1 MRFFVLAI
9 VLILAGC
16 AQNLSTY
23 QVPNVPSKEGFV
35 KTANGQLYY
44 QTMGQGDP
52 VIVIHGGPGMDQGY
66 LLPGMAALAKKH
78 QVVFYDQLGSGRSTA
93 LIIDEQHI
101 TIDKFVED
109 LEMLR
114 KALKFEKVTIVGH
127 SWGGMLAMHYAV
139 KYPKNIKKL
148 VLMNTVASSGIRD
161 FVEELEKRT
170 QPSAGDFEK
179 LKASQE
185 FINSEPEAIAQYYR
199 LFFQYYFHNPADL
212 EKLNLQLEP
221 KGAATGMKVSK
232 ILEEPLFVKY
242 TDQHDDLQ
250 KLKMPTLIIHG
261 DSDVIP
267 MSAANSLAHSIKGSK
282 LVVLKNCGHFPYI
295 EQPKE
300 WLEIMEEFLGKR

>member
-23 QVPNVPSKEGFV
+23 KVPNVVSKEGFV
-35 KTANGQLYY
+35 KTSNGQLYY
-44 QTMGQGDP
+44 QTMGQGDA

-78 QVVFYDQLGSGRSTA
+78 QVVFYDQLGCGRSTA
-93 LIIDEQHI
+93 TVIDESHI
-101 TIDKFVED
+101 TINSFVED
-109 LEMLR
+109 IETLR

-127 SWGGMLAMHYAV
+127 SWGGMLAMYYAV

-148 VLMNTVASSGIRD
+148 VLMNTVTSAGM
-161 FVEELEKRT
+161 EEFLDEVEKRT
-170 QPSAGDFEK
+170 MPSAGEFEK

-185 FINSEPEAIAQYYR
+185 FIDSEPQAIAQYYR
-199 LFFQYYFHNPADL
+199 LFFQYYFHNPKDL

-221 KGAATGMKVSK
+221 KGAATGVKVAK
-232 ILEEPLFVKY
+232 ILEESIFGKY
-242 TDQHDDLQ
+242 TDQHADLQ
-250 KLKMPTLIIHG
+250 KLKIPTLIIRG
-261 DSDVIP
+261 ESDVIP
-267 MSAANSLAHSIKGSK
+267 MSAANSMAHSIKSSK

-295 EQPKE
+295 EQPAQ
-300 WLEIMEEFLGKR
+300 WLEAVEMFLG

>member
-1 MRFFVLAI
+1 MRFLVLAI
-9 VLILAGC
+9 VLMLAGC

-23 QVPNVPSKEGFV
+23 KVPKVPSKEGFV
-35 KTANGQLYY
+35 KTANGQLYH

-93 LIIDEQHI
+93 TIIDESHI
-101 TIDKFVED
+101 TINSFVED
-109 LEMLR
+109 IETLR

-148 VLMNTVASSGIRD
+148 VLMNTVASSGIHD
-161 FVEELEKRT
+161 FLEEVEKRT
-170 QPSAGDFEK
+170 QPSASEFEK

-185 FINSEPEAIAQYYR
+185 FIDSDPQAIAQYYR

-221 KGAATGMKVSK
+221 KGAATGMKVAK
-232 ILEEPLFVKY
+232 ILEESIFGKY

-250 KLKMPTLIIHG
+250 KLKIPALIIHG
-261 DSDVIP
+261 DSDVMP
-267 MSAANSLAHSIKGSK
+267 MSAANSLAHSIRGSK

-295 EQPKE
+295 EQPAQR
-300 WLEIMEEFLGKR
+300 LEAVEGFLG

>member
-66 LLPGMAALAKKH
+66 LLPGMATLAQKH
-78 QVVFYDQLGSGRSTA
+78 QVVFYDQLGCGRSTA
-93 LIIDEQHI
+93 TVIDESHI
-101 TIDKFVED
+101 TINSFVED
-109 LEMLR
+109 IETLR

-127 SWGGMLAMHYAV
+127 SWGGMLAMYYAV

-148 VLMNTVASSGIRD
+148 VLMNTVTSAGM
-161 FVEELEKRT
+161 EEFLDEVEKRT
-170 QPSAGDFEK
+170 MPSAGEFEK

-185 FINSEPEAIAQYYR
+185 FIDSDPQAIAQYYR
-199 LFFQYYFHNPADL
+199 LFFQYYFHNPKDL

-221 KGAATGMKVSK
+221 KGAATGVKVAK
-232 ILEEPLFVKY
+232 ILEESIFGKY

-250 KLKMPTLIIHG
+250 KLKIPTLIIRG
-261 DSDVIP
+261 ESDVIP
-267 MSAANSLAHSIKGSK
+267 MSAANSMAHSIKGSK

-295 EQPKE
+295 EQPAQ
-300 WLEIMEEFLGKR
+300 WLEAVEMFLGN

>member
-1 MRFFVLAI
+1 M
-9 VLILAGC
+9 GC
-16 AQNLSTY
+16 VQNLSTY
-23 QVPNVPSKEGFV
+23 RVPNVPSKEGFV

-78 QVVFYDQLGSGRSTA
+78 QVVFYDQLGCGRSTA
-93 LIIDEQHI
+93 TVIDESHI
-101 TIDKFVED
+101 TINSFVED
-109 LEMLR
+109 IETLR

-127 SWGGMLAMHYAV
+127 SWGGMLAMYYAV

-148 VLMNTVASSGIRD
+148 VLMNTVASSGIHD
-161 FVEELEKRT
+161 FVEELENRT
-170 QPSAGDFEK
+170 LPSAGDFEK
-179 LKASQE
+179 LKVSQE
-185 FINSEPEAIAQYYR
+185 FINSDPQAIAQYYR
-199 LFFQYYFHNPADL
+199 LFFQYYFHNPKDL

-221 KGAATGMKVSK
+221 KGAATGAKVAK
-232 ILEEPLFVKY
+232 ILEESIFVKY

-250 KLKMPTLIIHG
+250 KLKIPTLIIHG
-261 DSDVIP
+261 ESDVIP
-267 MSAANSLAHSIKGSK
+267 MSAANSMAHSIKGSK

-300 WLEIMEEFLGKR
+300 WLDAVERFLGN

>member
-1 MRFFVLAI
+1 MRFLVLAI
-9 VLILAGC
+9 VLMLAGC

-35 KTANGQLYY
+35 KTDNGQLYY

-66 LLPGMAALAKKH
+66 LLPGMAALAQKH
-78 QVVFYDQLGSGRSTA
+78 QVVFYDQLGCGRSAATV
-93 LIIDEQHI
+93 IDESHI
-101 TIDKFVED
+101 TINSFVED
-109 LEMLR
+109 IETLR

-127 SWGGMLAMHYAV
+127 SWGGMLAMYYAV

-148 VLMNTVASSGIRD
+148 VLMNTVTSAGM
-161 FVEELEKRT
+161 EEFLDEVEKRT
-170 QPSAGDFEK
+170 MPSAGEFEK

-185 FINSEPEAIAQYYR
+185 FIDSDPQAIAQYYR
-199 LFFQYYFHNPADL
+199 LFFQYYFHNPKDL

-221 KGAATGMKVSK
+221 KGAATGVKVAK
-232 ILEEPLFVKY
+232 ILEESIFGKY

-250 KLKMPTLIIHG
+250 KLKIPTLIIRG
-261 DSDVIP
+261 ESDVIP
-267 MSAANSLAHSIKGSK
+267 MSAANSMAHSIKGSK

-295 EQPKE
+295 EQPAQ
-300 WLEIMEEFLGKR
+300 WLEAVEMFLK

>member
-1 MRFFVLAI
+1 MRFLVLAI
-9 VLILAGC
+9 VLMLAGC

-23 QVPNVPSKEGFV
+23 QVPNIPSKEGFV

-44 QTMGQGDP
+44 QTMGQGDA

-78 QVVFYDQLGSGRSTA
+78 QVVFYDQLGCGRSTA
-93 LIIDEQHI
+93 TVIDESHI
-101 TIDKFVED
+101 TINSFVED
-109 LEMLR
+109 IETLR

-127 SWGGMLAMHYAV
+127 SWGGMLAMYYAV

-148 VLMNTVASSGIRD
+148 VLMNTVTSAGM
-161 FVEELEKRT
+161 EEFLDEVEKRT
-170 QPSAGDFEK
+170 MPSAGEFEK

-185 FINSEPEAIAQYYR
+185 FIDSEPQAIAEYYR

-221 KGAATGMKVSK
+221 KGTATGVKVAK
-232 ILEEPLFVKY
+232 ILEESIFGKY

-250 KLKMPTLIIHG
+250 KLKIPTLIIRG
-261 DSDVIP
+261 ESDVIP
-267 MSAANSLAHSIKGSK
+267 MSAANSMAHSIKGSK

-295 EQPKE
+295 EQPAQ
-300 WLEIMEEFLGKR
+300 WLEAVEMFLK

>member
-1 MRFFVLAI
+1 MRFLVLAI
-9 VLILAGC
+9 VLMLAGC

-23 QVPNVPSKEGFV
+23 KVPKVPSKEGFV

-78 QVVFYDQLGSGRSTA
+78 QVVFYDQLGCGRSTA
-93 LIIDEQHI
+93 TVIDESHI
-101 TIDKFVED
+101 TINSFVED
-109 LEMLR
+109 IETLR

-127 SWGGMLAMHYAV
+127 SWGGMLAMYYAV

-148 VLMNTVASSGIRD
+148 VLMNTVTSAGM
-161 FVEELEKRT
+161 EEFLDEVEKRT
-170 QPSAGDFEK
+170 MPSAGEFEK

-185 FINSEPEAIAQYYR
+185 FIDSDPQAIAQYYR

-221 KGAATGMKVSK
+221 KGAATGVKVAK
-232 ILEEPLFVKY
+232 ILEESIFGKY

-250 KLKMPTLIIHG
+250 KLKIPTLIIRG
-261 DSDVIP
+261 ESDVIP
-267 MSAANSLAHSIKGSK
+267 MSAANSMAHSIKGSK

-300 WLEIMEEFLGKR
+300 WLEAVEMFLGN

>member
-9 VLILAGC
+9 FLVLTGC
-16 AQNLSTY
+16 VQNLSTY
-23 QVPNVPSKEGFV
+23 RVPNVPSKEGFV

-78 QVVFYDQLGSGRSTA
+78 QVVFYDQLGCGRSTA
-93 LIIDEQHI
+93 TVIDESHI
-101 TIDKFVED
+101 TINSFVED
-109 LEMLR
+109 IETLR

-127 SWGGMLAMHYAV
+127 SWGGMLAMYYAV

-148 VLMNTVASSGIRD
+148 VLMNTVASSGIHD

-170 QPSAGDFEK
+170 LPSAGDFEK
-179 LKASQE
+179 LKVSQE
-185 FINSEPEAIAQYYR
+185 FINSDPQAIAQYYR
-199 LFFQYYFHNPADL
+199 LFFQYYFHNPKDL

-221 KGAATGMKVSK
+221 KGAATGAKVAK
-232 ILEEPLFVKY
+232 ILEESIFVKY

-250 KLKMPTLIIHG
+250 KLKIPTLIIHG
-261 DSDVIP
+261 ESDVIP
-267 MSAANSLAHSIKGSK
+267 MSAANSMAHSIKGSK

-295 EQPKE
+295 EQPTQ
-300 WLEIMEEFLGKR
+300 WLEAVERFLK

>member
-23 QVPNVPSKEGFV
+23 KVPNVVSKEGFV
-35 KTANGQLYY
+35 KTSNGQLYY
-44 QTMGQGDP
+44 QTMGQGDA

-66 LLPGMAALAKKH
+66 LLPGMAALAKNH
-78 QVVFYDQLGSGRSTA
+78 QVVFYDQLGCGRSAATV
-93 LIIDEQHI
+93 INESHI
-101 TIDKFVED
+101 TINSFVED
-109 LEMLR
+109 IETLR
-114 KALKFEKVTIVGH
+114 KALKFAKVTIVGH
-127 SWGGMLAMHYAV
+127 SWGGMLAMYYAV

-148 VLMNTVASSGIRD
+148 VLMNTVTSAGM
-161 FVEELEKRT
+161 EEFLDEVEKRT
-170 QPSAGDFEK
+170 MPSAGEFEK

-185 FINSEPEAIAQYYR
+185 FIDSEPQAIAQYYR
-199 LFFQYYFHNPADL
+199 LFFQYYFHNPKDL

-221 KGAATGMKVSK
+221 KGAATGVKVAK
-232 ILEEPLFVKY
+232 ILEESIFGKY

-250 KLKMPTLIIHG
+250 KLKIPTLIIRG
-261 DSDVIP
+261 ESDVIP
-267 MSAANSLAHSIKGSK
+267 TSAANSMAHSINSSK

-300 WLEIMEEFLGKR
+300 WLEVVEGFLGN

>member
-170 QPSAGDFEK
+170 QPSAGEFEK

-185 FINSEPEAIAQYYR
+185 FIDSDPLAIAQYYG
-199 LFFQYYFHNPADL
+199 LFFQYYFYNPADL
-212 EKLNLQLEP
+212 EKLNLQLDP

>member
-9 VLILAGC
+9 FLVLTGC
-16 AQNLSTY
+16 VQNLSTY
-23 QVPNVPSKEGFV
+23 RVPNVPSKEGFV

-66 LLPGMAALAKKH
+66 LLPGMAELSQKH
-78 QVVFYDQLGSGRSTA
+78 QVVFYDQLGCGRSTA
-93 LIIDEQHI
+93 TVIDESHI
-101 TIDKFVED
+101 TINSFVED
-109 LEMLR
+109 IETLR

-148 VLMNTVASSGIRD
+148 VLMNTVASSGIHD

-170 QPSAGDFEK
+170 LPSAGEFEK
-179 LKASQE
+179 LKVSQE
-185 FINSEPEAIAQYYR
+185 FINSDPQAIAQYYR
-199 LFFQYYFHNPADL
+199 LFFQYYFHNPKDL

-221 KGAATGMKVSK
+221 KGAATGAKVAK
-232 ILEEPLFVKY
+232 ILEESIFVKY

-250 KLKMPTLIIHG
+250 KLKIPTLIIHG
-261 DSDVIP
+261 ESDVIP
-267 MSAANSLAHSIKGSK
+267 MSAANSMAHSIRGSK

-295 EQPKE
+295 EQPTQ
-300 WLEIMEEFLGKR
+300 WLDAVERFLK

>member
-1 MRFFVLAI
+1 MRFLVLAI
-9 VLILAGC
+9 VLMLAGC

-23 QVPNVPSKEGFV
+23 KVPSKEGFV

-66 LLPGMAALAKKH
+66 LLPGMAALAQKH
-78 QVVFYDQLGSGRSTA
+78 QVVFYDQLGCGRSAATV
-93 LIIDEQHI
+93 IDESHI
-101 TIDKFVED
+101 TINSFVED
-109 LEMLR
+109 IETLR

-127 SWGGMLAMHYAV
+127 SWGGMLAMYYAV

-148 VLMNTVASSGIRD
+148 VLMNTVTSAGM
-161 FVEELEKRT
+161 EEFLDEVEKRT
-170 QPSAGDFEK
+170 MPSAGEFEK

-185 FINSEPEAIAQYYR
+185 FIDSDPQAIAQYYR

-212 EKLNLQLEP
+212 EKLNLQLES
-221 KGAATGMKVSK
+221 KGAATGVKVAK
-232 ILEEPLFVKY
+232 ILEESIFGKFI
-242 TDQHDDLQ
+242 DQHDDLQ
-250 KLKMPTLIIHG
+250 KLKIPTLIIRG
-261 DSDVIP
+261 ESDVIP
-267 MSAANSLAHSIKGSK
+267 MSAANSMAHSIKGSK

-300 WLEIMEEFLGKR
+300 WLEITEEFLRK

>member
-23 QVPNVPSKEGFV
+23 KVPNVVSKEGFV
-35 KTANGQLYY
+35 KTSNGQLYY
-44 QTMGQGDP
+44 QTMGQGDA

-78 QVVFYDQLGSGRSTA
+78 HVVFYDQLGCGRSTA
-93 LIIDEQHI
+93 TVIDESHI
-101 TIDKFVED
+101 TINSFVED
-109 LEMLR
+109 IETLR
-114 KALKFEKVTIVGH
+114 QALKFEKVTIVGH
-127 SWGGMLAMHYAV
+127 SWGGMLAMYYAV

-148 VLMNTVASSGIRD
+148 VLMNTVTSAGM
-161 FVEELEKRT
+161 EEFLDEVEKRT
-170 QPSAGDFEK
+170 MPSAGEFEK

-185 FINSEPEAIAQYYR
+185 FIDSDPQAIAQYYR

-221 KGAATGMKVSK
+221 KGAATGVKVAK
-232 ILEEPLFVKY
+232 ILEESIFGKY
-242 TDQHDDLQ
+242 TDQHADLQ
-250 KLKMPTLIIHG
+250 KLKIPTLISRG
-261 DSDVIP
+261 ESDVIP
-267 MSAANSLAHSIKGSK
+267 MSAANSMAHSIKGSK

-295 EQPKE
+295 EQPAQ
-300 WLEIMEEFLGKR
+300 WLEAVEMFLG

>member
-9 VLILAGC
+9 FLVLTGC
-16 AQNLSTY
+16 VQNLSTY
-23 QVPNVPSKEGFV
+23 RVPNVPSKEGFV

-66 LLPGMAALAKKH
+66 LLPGMAALSQKH
-78 QVVFYDQLGSGRSTA
+78 QVVFYDQLGCGRSTA
-93 LIIDEQHI
+93 TVIDESHI
-101 TIDKFVED
+101 TINSFVED
-109 LEMLR
+109 IETLR

-127 SWGGMLAMHYAV
+127 SWGGMLAMYYAV

-148 VLMNTVASSGIRD
+148 VLMNTVASSGIHD

-170 QPSAGDFEK
+170 LPSAGDFEK
-179 LKASQE
+179 LKVSQE
-185 FINSEPEAIAQYYR
+185 FINSDPQAITQYYR
-199 LFFQYYFHNPADL
+199 LFFQYYFHNPKDL

-221 KGAATGMKVSK
+221 KGAATGAKVAK
-232 ILEEPLFVKY
+232 ILEESIFVKY

-250 KLKMPTLIIHG
+250 KLKIPTLIIHG
-261 DSDVIP
+261 ESDVIP
-267 MSAANSLAHSIKGSK
+267 MSAANSMAHSIRGSK

-295 EQPKE
+295 EQPTQ
-300 WLEIMEEFLGKR
+300 WLDAVERFLK